1 MGSLRA
7 TTVHVGWVLAAEG
20 AGDGVAGADG
30 EGEGG
35 EEAGL
40 LRLVSDV
47 VTAGAQEVER
57 EECGINRLGLTA

>member
-1 MGSLRA
+1 MTIKEEDL
-7 TTVHVGWVLAAEG
+7 LAEG
-20 AGDGVAGADG
+20 AGEGVAGADG

-47 VTAGAQEVER
+47 VAAGAQEVER
-57 EECGINRLGLTA
+57 EEGGINRLGLTA